1 MQVLLWATA
10 VSATT
15 DPRDVELL
23 ARAQQGDAQ
32 AVDELFDRHRE
43 YLHAVVSLRMDRQ
56 MQSRVDASD
65 IIQET
70 YLQTSRRMDDYLRRR
85 PMPFR
90 LWLRKSAYECLIQL
104 RRRHVGAQQRAVA
117 AELPLPAASSAAHA
131 ALAPADSA
139 TTPSQC
145 LIKFELAER
154 VRQAMGA
161 LDEHD
166 REILLMR
173 TYEGLTNQEAS
184 LVLDL
189 EADAASKRYGR
200 ALIRLR
206 NLLLEHGVTEWRP

>member
-1 MQVLLWATA
+1 

-15 DPRDVELL
+15 DPRDVDLL
-23 ARAQQGDAQ
+23 ERAQQGDAQ
-32 AVDELFDRHRE
+32 AVDELFNRHRE
-43 YLHAVVSLRMDRQ
+43 YLHAIVALRMDRQ

-104 RRRHVGAQQRAVA
+104 RRRHVSAQQRAVA
-117 AELPLPAASSAAHA
+117 AELPLPAASSAAQA
-131 ALAPADSA
+131 ALAFADSG
-139 TTPSQC
+139 TTPSQHVSRSDLANC
-145 LIKFELAER
+145 VRLALAEI
-154 VRQAMGA
+154 
-161 LDEHD
+161 DEQD

-173 TYEGLTNQEAS
+173 TYEGLTNQEVS
-184 LVLDL
+184 LVL
-189 EADAASKRYGR
+189 EIEPDAASKRYGR

-206 NLLLEHGVTEWRP
+206 NLLVQQGVTEWRH